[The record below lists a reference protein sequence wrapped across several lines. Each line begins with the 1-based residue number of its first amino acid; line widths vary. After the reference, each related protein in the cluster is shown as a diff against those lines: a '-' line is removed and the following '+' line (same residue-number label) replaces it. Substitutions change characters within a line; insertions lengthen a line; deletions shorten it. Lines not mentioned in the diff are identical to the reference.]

1 MITACYERISTNNQT
16 HDSQDKAVTDY
27 CTRNGFENVRVF
39 REVASGA
46 KRRPVLNQ
54 LLEMVRA
61 GKVCRVITFKLDRLG
76 RSLPDLLAT
85 IDILSKFNTE
95 FISIQDGINTSNQ
108 SAFGRLQLGLLA
120 SIADFERS
128 LIRERVMAGLRAARK
143 NGRFGGRPSLAQATK
158 DRMKHMLAEGFEEKV
173 VATECGVSVASVY
186 KIKKLALV
194 SRDTQSTL

>member
-27 CTRNGFENVRVF
+27 CTRNGFENVGVF

-158 DRMKHMLAEGFEEKV
+158 DRMRHMLAEGFKERV
-173 VATECGVSVASVY
+173 IASECGVSVASVY

-194 SRDTQSTL
+194 S

>member
-27 CTRNGFENVRVF
+27 CTRNGFENVKVF

-46 KRRPVLNQ
+46 KRRPVLNE

-85 IDILSKFNTE
+85 IDTLSKFNTE

-158 DRMKHMLAEGFEEKV
+158 DRMRHMLAEGFKERV
-173 VATECGVSVASVY
+173 IASECGVSVASVY

-194 SRDTQSTL
+194 S

>member
-27 CTRNGFENVRVF
+27 CTRNGFENVKVF

-158 DRMKHMLAEGFEEKV
+158 DRMRHMLAEGFKERV
-173 VATECGVSVASVY
+173 IASECGVSVASVY

-194 SRDTQSTL
+194 S

>member
-16 HDSQDKAVTDY
+16 HNSQDKAVNDY
-27 CTRNGFENVRVF
+27 CTRNGFENVKVF

-128 LIRERVMAGLRAARK
+128 LIRERVMAGLRAAKK
-143 NGRFGGRPSLAQATK
+143 NGRVGGRPGLQQSTK
-158 DRMKHMLAEGFEEKV
+158 DRIRHMLTEGFHPR
-173 VATECGVSVASVY
+173 AIARECGTSVASVY

-194 SRDTQSTL
+194 S

>member
-143 NGRFGGRPSLAQATK
+143 NGRVGGRPPLLQSIK
-158 DRMKHMLAEGFEEKV
+158 DRAIEMLREGLHPKIISQEV
-173 VATECGVSVASVY
+173 GTSVASVY

-194 SRDTQSTL
+194 A

>member
-95 FISIQDGINTSNQ
+95 FISIQDGINN
-108 SAFGRLQLGLLA
+108 
-120 SIADFERS
+120 
-128 LIRERVMAGLRAARK
+128 
-143 NGRFGGRPSLAQATK
+143 
-158 DRMKHMLAEGFEEKV
+158 
-173 VATECGVSVASVY
+173 
-186 KIKKLALV
+186 
-194 SRDTQSTL
+194 

>member
-1 MITACYERISTNNQT
+1 MITACYERISTNSQT
-16 HDSQDKAVTDY
+16 HNSQDKAVTDY
-27 CTRNGFENVRVF
+27 CTRNRFENVKVF

-46 KRRPVLNQ
+46 KRRPVLNE

-143 NGRFGGRPSLAQATK
+143 NGRVGGRPSLAQATK
-158 DRMKHMLAEGFEEKV
+158 DRMTHMLAEGFKEKLI
-173 VATECGVSVASVY
+173 ASECGVSVASVY

-194 SRDTQSTL
+194 A

>member
-16 HDSQDKAVTDY
+16 HNSQDKAVNDY
-27 CTRNGFENVRVF
+27 CTRNGFENVKVF

-143 NGRFGGRPSLAQATK
+143 NGKIGGRPPVLQSIK
-158 DRMKHMLAEGFEEKV
+158 DRAIELLREGRHPKTISQEV
-173 VATECGVSVASVY
+173 GTSVASVY

-194 SRDTQSTL
+194 S

>member
-1 MITACYERISTNNQT
+1 MITACYERVSTYYQT
-16 HDSQDKAVTDY
+16 HNSQDKAVTDY
-27 CTRNGFENVRVF
+27 CTRNGFENVKVF

-46 KRRPVLNQ
+46 KRRPVLNE

-143 NGRFGGRPSLAQATK
+143 DGRVGGRPCLAQATK
-158 DRMKHMLAEGFEEKV
+158 DRMRHMLAEGFKERV
-173 VATECGVSVASVY
+173 IASECKVSVASVY
-186 KIKKLALV
+186 KMKKLALV
-194 SRDTQSTL
+194 S

>member
-16 HDSQDKAVTDY
+16 HNSQDKVVTDY
-27 CTRNGFENVRVF
+27 CTRNGFENVKVF

-61 GKVCRVITFKLDRLG
+61 GKVLRVITFKLDRLG

-128 LIRERVMAGLRAARK
+128 LIRERVMAGLRAAKK
-143 NGRFGGRPSLAQATK
+143 NGRVGGRPGLQQSTK
-158 DRMKHMLAEGFEEKV
+158 DRMTHMLTEGFKEKV
-173 VATECGVSVASVY
+173 IATQCGVSVASVY
-186 KIKKLALV
+186 KIKKQLAV
-194 SRDTQSTL
+194 VF

>member
-1 MITACYERISTNNQT
+1 MITACYERISTNHQT
-16 HDSQDKAVTDY
+16 HNSQDKAVSEY
-27 CTRNGFENVRVF
+27 CTRNGFENVKVF

-158 DRMKHMLAEGFEEKV
+158 DRMRHMLAEGFKERV
-173 VATECGVSVASVY
+173 IASECGVSVASVY

-194 SRDTQSTL
+194 S

>member
-16 HDSQDKAVTDY
+16 HNSQDKVVTDY
-27 CTRNGFENVRVF
+27 CTRNGFENVKVF

-143 NGRFGGRPSLAQATK
+143 NGKIGGRPPVLQSIK
-158 DRMKHMLAEGFEEKV
+158 DRAIELLREGRHPKTISQEV
-173 VATECGVSVASVY
+173 GTSVASVY

-194 SRDTQSTL
+194 S

>member
-1 MITACYERISTNNQT
+1 MLTCSYQRVSTNNQT
-16 HDSQDKAVTDY
+16 HASQDKAVIDY
-27 CTRNGFENVRVF
+27 CTRNGFENVKVF
-39 REVASGA
+39 QEVASGA
-46 KRRPVLNQ
+46 KNRPILNE

-61 GKVCRVITFKLDRLG
+61 GKVSRVITFKLDRLG

-128 LIRERVMAGLRAARK
+128 LIRERVIAGLRAARK
-143 NGRFGGRPSLAQATK
+143 NGRIGGRPPVLQSIK
-158 DRMKHMLAEGFEEKV
+158 DRAIGMLKEGRHPKTISFEV
-173 VATECGVSVASVY
+173 GTSVASVY
-186 KIKKLALV
+186 KLKKQLTLV
-194 SRDTQSTL
+194 A

>member
-46 KRRPVLNQ
+46 KRRPVLNK
-54 LLEMVRA
+54 LLEMVLA
-61 GKVCRVITFKLDRLG
+61 GKVLRVVTFKLDRLG

-143 NGRFGGRPSLAQATK
+143 NGRVGGRPSLPQATK
-158 DRMKHMLAEGFEEKV
+158 ERMRHMLTEGFKERV
-173 VATECGVSVASVY
+173 IATECGVSVASVY
-186 KIKKLALV
+186 KIKKQLAV
-194 SRDTQSTL
+194 VF

>member
-16 HDSQDKAVTDY
+16 HNSQDKAVTDY
-27 CTRNGFENVRVF
+27 CKRNGFENVKVF

-46 KRRPVLNQ
+46 KNRPILNE

-61 GKVCRVITFKLDRLG
+61 GKVRRVITFKLDRLG

-143 NGRFGGRPSLAQATK
+143 NGKIGGRPPVLQSIK
-158 DRMKHMLAEGFEEKV
+158 DRAIELLREGRHPKTISQEV
-173 VATECGVSVASVY
+173 GTSVASVY

-194 SRDTQSTL
+194 A

>member
-16 HDSQDKAVTDY
+16 HNSQDKVVTDY
-27 CTRNGFENVRVF
+27 CTRNGFENVKVF

-61 GKVCRVITFKLDRLG
+61 GKVLRVITFKLDRLG

-128 LIRERVMAGLRAARK
+128 LIRERVIAGLRAARK
-143 NGRFGGRPSLAQATK
+143 NGRIGGRPPVLQSIK
-158 DRMKHMLAEGFEEKV
+158 DRAIELLREGRHPKTISQEV
-173 VATECGVSVASVY
+173 GTSVASVY

-194 SRDTQSTL
+194 A

>member
-16 HDSQDKAVTDY
+16 HDSQDKIVTDY
-27 CTRNGFENVRVF
+27 CTRNGFENVKVF

-46 KRRPVLNQ
+46 KNRPVLNQ
-54 LLEMVRA
+54 ILEMVRA
-61 GKVCRVITFKLDRLG
+61 GKVLRVITFKLDRLG

-95 FISIQDGINTSNQ
+95 FISIQDGINTINQ

-143 NGRFGGRPSLAQATK
+143 KGRVGGRPSLAQATK
-158 DRMKHMLAEGFEEKV
+158 DRMRHMLAEGFKERV
-173 VATECGVSVASVY
+173 IATECGVSVASVY
-186 KIKKLALV
+186 KMKKLALA
-194 SRDTQSTL
+194 SR

>member
-1 MITACYERISTNNQT
+1 MITACYERISTNHQT
-16 HDSQDKAVTDY
+16 HNSQDKAVNDY
-27 CTRNGFENVRVF
+27 CTRNGFENVKVF

-46 KRRPVLNQ
+46 KRRPVLNE

-76 RSLPDLLAT
+76 RSLPDLLTT

-143 NGRFGGRPSLAQATK
+143 NGRVGGRPCLAQATK
-158 DRMKHMLAEGFEEKV
+158 DRMQHMLSEGFKERV
-173 VATECGVSVASVY
+173 IASECGVSVASVY
-186 KIKKLALV
+186 KIKKVALV
-194 SRDTQSTL
+194 S

>member
-1 MITACYERISTNNQT
+1 MITACYERVSTNNQT
-16 HDSQDKAVTDY
+16 HNSQDKVVTDY

-85 IDILSKFNTE
+85 IDILSNFNTE

-143 NGRFGGRPSLAQATK
+143 NGRVGGRPPLLQSIK
-158 DRMKHMLAEGFEEKV
+158 DRASEMLREGLHPKIISQEV
-173 VATECGVSVASVY
+173 GTSVASVY

-194 SRDTQSTL
+194 A

>member
-1 MITACYERISTNNQT
+1 MLFRSV
-16 HDSQDKAVTDY
+16 SQSRYV
-27 CTRNGFENVRVF
+27 FENVKVF

-46 KRRPVLNQ
+46 KRRPVLNE

-143 NGRFGGRPSLAQATK
+143 NGRVGGRPCLAQATK
-158 DRMKHMLAEGFEEKV
+158 DRMRHMLAEGFKERV
-173 VATECGVSVASVY
+173 IASECKVSVASVY
-186 KIKKLALV
+186 KMKKLALV
-194 SRDTQSTL
+194 S

>member
-16 HDSQDKAVTDY
+16 HNSQDKAVTDY
-27 CTRNGFENVRVF
+27 CTRNGFENVKVF

-46 KRRPVLNQ
+46 KNRPVLNQ

-143 NGRFGGRPSLAQATK
+143 NGKIGGRPPVLQSIK
-158 DRMKHMLAEGFEEKV
+158 DRAIELLREGRHPKTISQEV
-173 VATECGVSVASVY
+173 GTSVASVY

-194 SRDTQSTL
+194 S

>member
-1 MITACYERISTNNQT
+1 MITACYERISTNSQT
-16 HDSQDKAVTDY
+16 HNSQDKAVTDY
-27 CTRNGFENVRVF
+27 CTRNRFENVKVF

-46 KRRPVLNQ
+46 KRRPVLNE

-143 NGRFGGRPSLAQATK
+143 NGRVGGRPPLLQSIK
-158 DRMKHMLAEGFEEKV
+158 DRAIEMLREGRHPKTISQEV
-173 VATECGVSVASVY
+173 GTSVASVY
-186 KIKKLALV
+186 KIKKLALIA
-194 SRDTQSTL
+194 

>member
-16 HDSQDKAVTDY
+16 HNSQDKVVTDY
-27 CTRNGFENVRVF
+27 CTRNGFENVKVF

-46 KRRPVLNQ
+46 KNRPVLNEI
-54 LLEMVRA
+54 LEMVRA
-61 GKVCRVITFKLDRLG
+61 GKICRVITFKLDRLG

-128 LIRERVMAGLRAARK
+128 LIRERVMAGLRAAKK
-143 NGRFGGRPSLAQATK
+143 NGRVGGRPPVPQSIK
-158 DRMKHMLAEGFEEKV
+158 DRAIELLREGRHPKTISQEV
-173 VATECGVSVASVY
+173 GTSVASVY

-194 SRDTQSTL
+194 S

>member
-46 KRRPVLNQ
+46 KNRPVLNH

-61 GKVCRVITFKLDRLG
+61 GKVCRVVTFKLDRLG

-128 LIRERVMAGLRAARK
+128 LIRERVIAGLRAARK
-143 NGRFGGRPSLAQATK
+143 NGRIGGRPPLLQSIK
-158 DRMKHMLAEGFEEKV
+158 DRTIEMLREGRHPKTISQEV
-173 VATECGVSVASVY
+173 GTSVASVY
-186 KIKKLALV
+186 KIKKLALIA
-194 SRDTQSTL
+194 

>member
-27 CTRNGFENVRVF
+27 CTRNGFENVKVF

-46 KRRPVLNQ
+46 KRRPVLNE

-85 IDILSKFNTE
+85 IDILSKFNTD

-143 NGRFGGRPSLAQATK
+143 NGRVGGRPPVLQSIK
-158 DRMKHMLAEGFEEKV
+158 DRAIEMLREGRHPKTISQEV
-173 VATECGVSVASVY
+173 GTSVASVY
-186 KIKKLALV
+186 KMKKQLALV
-194 SRDTQSTL
+194 S

>member
-16 HDSQDKAVTDY
+16 HDSQDKAVSEY
-27 CTRNGFENVRVF
+27 CTRNGFENVKVF

-143 NGRFGGRPSLAQATK
+143 NGRGGGRPPLLQSIK
-158 DRMKHMLAEGFEEKV
+158 DRAIDMLREGRHPKTISQEV
-173 VATECGVSVASVY
+173 GTSVASVY

-194 SRDTQSTL
+194 A

>member
-1 MITACYERISTNNQT
+1 MITACYERVSTNNQT
-16 HDSQDKAVTDY
+16 HNSQDKAVTDY
-27 CTRNGFENVRVF
+27 CTRNGFENVKVF

-54 LLEMVRA
+54 VLEMVRA

-85 IDILSKFNTE
+85 IDILSNFNTE

-143 NGRFGGRPSLAQATK
+143 NGRFGGRPPLLQSIK
-158 DRMKHMLAEGFEEKV
+158 DRAIEMLREGRHPKTISQEV
-173 VATECGVSVASVY
+173 GTSVASVY
-186 KIKKLALV
+186 KIKKLALIA
-194 SRDTQSTL
+194 

>member
-16 HDSQDKAVTDY
+16 HNSQDKAVTDY
-27 CTRNGFENVRVF
+27 CTRNGFENVKVF

-143 NGRFGGRPSLAQATK
+143 NGKIGGRPSLPQATK
-158 DRMKHMLAEGFEEKV
+158 DRMRNMLTEGFKERV
-173 VATECGVSVASVY
+173 IASECGVSVASVY
-186 KIKKLALV
+186 KMKKLALV
-194 SRDTQSTL
+194 A